1 MLPYDKKM
9 LLESRIVIS
18 LLSILILLI
27 SFVASFKYQDAS
39 LFFLGLIASI
49 LVNRCDRTT
58 FMNISKNKEKNKNEN
73 ENEKKNENGNKKND
87 NTKDKKMNRFMSKFT
102 ADVPSED
109 VPSEEVPSE
118 DVPSEEVP
126 SVQIPETEFV
136 DKAPIVD
143 KSPSSEPPEKIQPK
157 TIKLPSDIPI
167 QKNVFDR
174 LKNVDIDYIEDYSL
188 QRKVYGYGR
197 PTLGEISVGRG
208 NLSKLTPNFV
218 LFAHTLVG
226 NVRDPAEP
234 EPAIDNTI
242 EQNPELLK
250 LVEPGSGMVAKKDYF
265 PSCRDSLPY
274 HAKQDPRSAS
284 RCRVTGIY

>member
-1 MLPYDKKM
+1 MKKNVLPYDKKM

-49 LVNRCDRTT
+49 LVNKCDRTT
-58 FMNISKNKEKNKNEN
+58 FMNTSKSKKNKKEN
-73 ENEKKNENGNKKND
+73 ENKKKKND
-87 NTKDKKMNRFMSKFT
+87 NTKDKKMNTFMSKFT
-102 ADVPSED
+102 EEETPSEPAPEPEEPNVTTAEPEEATSAPVSV
-109 VPSEEVPSE
+109 VPEPEES
-118 DVPSEEVP
+118 
-126 SVQIPETEFV
+126 T
-136 DKAPIVD
+136 
-143 KSPSSEPPEKIQPK
+143 SEPVSEPK
-157 TIKLPSDIPI
+157 VTRKSIKLPSDIPI

-197 PTLGEISVGRG
+197 PTLGEVSIGQG

-218 LFAHTLVG
+218 AFAHTLVG

-234 EPAIDNTI
+234 EPPIDNTI
-242 EQNPELLK
+242 EQNPDLLK
-250 LVEPGSGMVAKKDYF
+250 LVEPGSGFVAKKDYF